1 MQDEFDRLSL
11 VAIMVDHHSVV
22 ALSVAEDD
30 YQQGLACES
39 QVLGWLPG
47 PSQKIILIS
56 QHVSQHLSPP
66 FNRLDRPRPLLWRH
80 HGDGLLFLPPHPLGR
95 RLHRWQSL
103 HLPQLHQLPR
113 PSLKNPPQAIGTPSS
128 SAKSLPKKYHPFSID
143 EDGPFYHK
151 K

>member
-1 MQDEFDRLSL
+1 MRRAISLAMQDEFDRLSL

-95 RLHRWQSL
+95 RIHRR
-103 HLPQLHQLPR
+103 QLKRLLRAPKVSKKT
-113 PSLKNPPQAIGTPSS
+113 PSL
-128 SAKSLPKKYHPFSID
+128 FD
-143 EDGPFYHK
+143 
-151 K
+151 

>member
-11 VAIMVDHHSVV
+11 VAIIVDQRSTV

-30 YQQGLACES
+30 YQQGVACES
-39 QVLGWLPG
+39 QVLEWLPG

-95 RLHRWQSL
+95 RIHRR
-103 HLPQLHQLPR
+103 QLKRLLRAPKVSQRNTIPFLLMKMAA
-113 PSLKNPPQAIGTPSS
+113 STTKNKERSYGAL
-128 SAKSLPKKYHPFSID
+128 AA
-143 EDGPFYHK
+143 
-151 K
+151 